1 MPSSHGLEQIGFLLA
16 GATAVVT
23 VVAFLVVW
31 SHIERGGFPG
41 PDQFAS
47 SAIAATVEARN

>member
-1 MPSSHGLEQIGFLLA
+1 MPSSHGLEHLGFLLA

-31 SHIERGGFPG
+31 DHIERGGFPG

-47 SAIAATVEARN
+47 SAIAVTTDARN